1 MLWVRFAET
10 GNLYH
15 TGRGIVYHLHGL
27 SDIEGNFVGSHAGFV
42 QGSAL
47 TASQPET
54 LTGQFQAGLSA
65 EFAVWATRRVG
76 I

>member
-10 GNLYH
+10 GNMYH

-27 SDIEGNFVGSHAGFV
+27 SDIEGNFVDHLPLCPR
-42 QGSAL
+42 SAL

-65 EFAVWATRRVG
+65 EFAVWGTRRVG

>member
-27 SDIEGNFVGSHAGFV
+27 SDIEGNFVDHLSTFPEDGLA
-42 QGSAL
+42 A
-47 TASQPET
+47 ET

-65 EFAVWATRRVG
+65 EFAVWATRKVG